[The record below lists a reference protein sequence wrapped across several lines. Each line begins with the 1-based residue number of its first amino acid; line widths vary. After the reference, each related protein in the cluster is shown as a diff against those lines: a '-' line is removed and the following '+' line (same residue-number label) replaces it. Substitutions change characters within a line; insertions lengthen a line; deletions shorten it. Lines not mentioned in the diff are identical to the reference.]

1 MAEQRAARAR
11 TWRESGSQ
19 FLLGVRV
26 HRVTAEE
33 ALALMAGWVQEARAT
48 AMRGMPV
55 RTRQV
60 VTVNP
65 EIVMSAHADTAVRDL
80 INDADLVLPDG
91 IGIVWATRLR
101 GRRVAGRV
109 TGTDMLM
116 SLAEMAAARDWR
128 LFLLGA
134 ASGVAEAAAERLRAR
149 FPNLAIAGVH
159 AGTPA
164 PEDDEHSTGLIRAG
178 KADIVCVAYGSPAQ
192 ERWIARNRGQLGAAV
207 ALGVGGALDFFA
219 ERVPRAPRW
228 MRESGLEW
236 AYRLMREPW
245 RWRRMLA
252 LPRFALAALG
262 EQWRDR
268 VR

>member
-1 MAEQRAARAR
+1 MAERRAAPARAQGESGSLFMLGVRVDTVTAARAR
-11 TWRESGSQ
+11 
-19 FLLGVRV
+19 
-26 HRVTAEE
+26 
-33 ALALMAGWVQEARAT
+33 ALMAGWVQEARAT
-48 AMRGMPV
+48 ASRGMLA

-65 EIVMSAHADTAVRDL
+65 EIVMSAQADPGLRDL
-80 INDADLVLPDG
+80 INGADLVLPDG
-91 IGIVWATRLR
+91 MGIVWAARLR
-101 GRRVAGRV
+101 GQRLAGRI
-109 TGTDMLM
+109 TGTDTLM
-116 SLAEMAAARDWR
+116 SLAEMAAARGWR

-134 ASGVAEAAAERLRAR
+134 APGVAEAAAGRLSAR
-149 FPNLAIAGVH
+149 FPGLAIAGAH

-164 PEDDEHSTGLIRAG
+164 PEEDKLSIGLIRAG

-192 ERWIARNRGQLGAAV
+192 ERWIARNRDRLGAAV
-207 ALGVGGALDFFA
+207 ALGVGGALDFIA